1 MRRRAWLRRL
11 SPAVAAG
18 GAFLVV
24 SGQPI
29 GLSQMELQPPGW
41 SGEHVVPY
49 GFSRSIRPSAAV
61 ADLIEAIWDWDI
73 PEGDAAAAFTIK
85 VPVPVANSISRVPA
99 LEGQQGDGDASRP
112 RRNWRKF
119 SS

>member
-1 MRRRAWLRRL
+1 MRRRVWLRRL

-49 GFSRSIRPSAAV
+49 GFSRSVRTSAAV
-61 ADLIEAIWDWDI
+61 ADLLEAIWDSDI
-73 PEGDAAAAFTIK
+73 PEGHAATALPIK
-85 VPVPVANSISRVPA
+85 GPPSTAPDFVVQY
-99 LEGQQGDGDASRP
+99 L
-112 RRNWRKF
+112 
-119 SS
+119 